1 VSPASPISLI
11 PDLTRLLQAELE
23 TLRALCDALDG
34 EYSALTSADV
44 GALETATHGKTQA
57 VESHRAQQQQR
68 LTWMTEAGLDRSVP
82 LGDLL
87 NDLGARD
94 TNLADLSAQLSALAT
109 RCQDSNRRNG
119 TLITRLQSRTRGA
132 LDVLRGAEP
141 AGDLYSLSGARDS
154 GSDSKSLGK
163 A

>member
-1 VSPASPISLI
+1 MSSAYPPSLI
-11 PDLTRLLQAELE
+11 PELTRLLHAELE

-34 EYSALTSADV
+34 EHSALTRADV
-44 GALETATHGKTQA
+44 GALETATQGKTQA

-68 LTWMTEAGLDRSVP
+68 LTWMAAAGLDSSVP
-82 LGDLL
+82 LADLL
-87 NDLGARD
+87 DDLGAKN
-94 TNLADLSAQLSALAT
+94 TDLSDLQVQLAALAT
-109 RCQDSNRRNG
+109 RCQGSNRRNG

-141 AGDLYSLSGARDS
+141 AGDLYSLSGARDG